1 MTVEEQK
8 YVEECRKKLGP
19 EQVQVI
25 QMAFKYGLGIKDV
38 RRLAIPKLNAEQMRQ
53 TVYAVL
59 ENVDSE
65 LIELCC
71 QGTFDQYQIPE
82 IVSGSVSGLTKEE
95 ILSYATPDL
104 PASRMKKMRR
114 QLIEAKKNAS
124 DTAEGTAFREYTE
137 NLIKMM
143 ETSLQQFKEN
153 NEKFEVLSSLVKEH
167 VLDEKN
173 QEIKDLYDNLK
184 EKDNLIKKLQEEAAG
199 REAQIK
205 DLEAKLSDVKV
216 QTVQGAEKSIEI
228 ERAGKKPV
236 PTSYWRPE
244 PPQTAKKTLLDKL
257 FPQKTPDILDKIA
270 AEGLSSEQLEEI
282 RSAFDSGLS
291 DMEVMRIIK
300 KDLTADKMRKMREI
314 MMLVRERRLADE

>member
-1 MTVEEQK
+1 
-8 YVEECRKKLGP
+8 
-19 EQVQVI
+19 
-25 QMAFKYGLGIKDV
+25 
-38 RRLAIPKLNAEQMRQ
+38 
-53 TVYAVL
+53 
-59 ENVDSE
+59 
-65 LIELCC
+65 
-71 QGTFDQYQIPE
+71 
-82 IVSGSVSGLTKEE
+82 
-95 ILSYATPDL
+95 
-104 PASRMKKMRR
+104 
-114 QLIEAKKNAS
+114 
-124 DTAEGTAFREYTE
+124 
-137 NLIKMM
+137 MM

>member
-1 MTVEEQK
+1 
-8 YVEECRKKLGP
+8 
-19 EQVQVI
+19 
-25 QMAFKYGLGIKDV
+25 
-38 RRLAIPKLNAEQMRQ
+38 
-53 TVYAVL
+53 
-59 ENVDSE
+59 
-65 LIELCC
+65 
-71 QGTFDQYQIPE
+71 
-82 IVSGSVSGLTKEE
+82 
-95 ILSYATPDL
+95 
-104 PASRMKKMRR
+104 
-114 QLIEAKKNAS
+114 
-124 DTAEGTAFREYTE
+124 
-137 NLIKMM
+137 MM

-244 PPQTAKKTLLDKL
+244 PPQTAKKHFWISCFHRRRRIFWTRLQRKGCLR
-257 FPQKTPDILDKIA
+257 
-270 AEGLSSEQLEEI
+270 SSLKK
-282 RSAFDSGLS
+282 SGLHL
-291 DMEVMRIIK
+291 IPACQIWK
-300 KDLTADKMRKMREI
+300 
-314 MMLVRERRLADE
+314 